1 VCVRLGC
8 TALRVCDGC
17 FDDHFPPGP
26 LPSVSIPT
34 AVGVGEGRN
43 AVFYYVLKVSADQA
57 SANSS
62 GQWGVVRRYSQFEAL
77 RTRIL
82 ALSAGEH
89 GVPPALSAA
98 EFPPKTS
105 WFSSAAEVVAE
116 RRLGLGRWLIATR
129 AVLMGARAEEAG
141 MVAAVRE
148 MRQFLAADSSVKDLD
163 PGPAAEVTASLGV
176 LRAGGGGR
184 SGPAAARA
192 DGAAPGSEGHG
203 AGGTDPLLDQLGQ
216 MVSSNLGAV
225 KAIHKEGNRQNKLLG
240 AATEA
245 TDRGRDRVADMID
258 TYAHP

>member
-1 VCVRLGC
+1 MCVRLGC

-17 FDDHFPPGP
+17 FDDHFPPGL

-43 AVFYYVLKVSADQA
+43 EVFYYVLKVSADQA
-57 SANSS
+57 SANST
-62 GQWGVVRRYSQFEAL
+62 GQWGVVRRYSQFEVL

-82 ALSAGEH
+82 GLTTGAHGAPPTLSK
-89 GVPPALSAA
+89 V

-116 RRLGLGRWLIATR
+116 RRVGLGRWLIATR

-148 MRQFLAADSSVKDLD
+148 MRQFLAADTSVKDLD
-163 PGPAAEVTASLGV
+163 PGPAAEVIASLGV
-176 LRAGGGGR
+176 LRAGSGGR

-192 DGAAPGSEGHG
+192 DCAAPGSESH
-203 AGGTDPLLDQLGQ
+203 GGTDILDQLGQ
-216 MVSSNLGAV
+216 IVSSNLGAV
-225 KAIHKEGNRQNKLLG
+225 KAIQKEGNRQNKVLG

-258 TYAHP
+258 TYAHPQ